1 MAKKDSGLSPE
12 TEIIL
17 VPVVD
22 APEMKEVMDHLK
34 ARGSCG
40 TCGGVGFSWCHAY
53 LPAPHNVTE
62 KNLKP

>member
-1 MAKKDSGLSPE
+1 MSKKDSGLSPE
-12 TEIIL
+12 TEIIF
-17 VPVVD
+17 VPVVE

-34 ARGSCG
+34 ARCCCG

-53 LPAPHNVTE
+53 LPAPSTK